1 LRDRNPTGNALPGA
15 STAWHKKRRPHK
27 AGVKSLRQVSYRQE
41 TYRAVT
47 TLYACMPSGPRQN
60 FEKTGGDG

>member
-1 LRDRNPTGNALPGA
+1 MLQLRDTAMRPGEGKA
-15 STAWHKKRRPHK
+15 QPSNEKKRRRK

-47 TLYACMPSGPRQN
+47 LV
-60 FEKTGGDG
+60 

>member
-1 LRDRNPTGNALPGA
+1 MLRLQNHAMQVRQGKARG
-15 STAWHKKRRPHK
+15 SEKKRRRK

-47 TLYACMPSGPRQN
+47 LV
-60 FEKTGGDG
+60 